1 MEVSSVVE
9 NRVLIMV
16 EILVSEVVL
25 NLAAVV
31 VETWMLMTNVTD
43 PG

>member
-1 MEVSSVVE
+1 MEVSPVVE
-9 NRVLIMV
+9 YRVLIMV

-25 NLAAVV
+25 DLAAVV
-31 VETWMLMTNVTD
+31 VETWMLMANVTD